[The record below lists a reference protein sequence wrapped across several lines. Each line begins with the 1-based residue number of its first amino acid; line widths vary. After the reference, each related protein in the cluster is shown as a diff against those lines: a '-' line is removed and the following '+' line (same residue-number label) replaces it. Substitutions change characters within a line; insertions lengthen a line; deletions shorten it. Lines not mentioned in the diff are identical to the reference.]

1 MQNVYMKEACFYHFS
16 CYLCKWIMQENIR
29 RLYELF
35 LRYPAISTD
44 SRNISK
50 DSLFFAL
57 RGEHFDGNAFAE
69 EALVKGA
76 AYAIVDDPGLKKNKS
91 FIQVDDVLQTLQQL
105 ATFHREQLTGVP
117 VIAITGTN
125 GKTTTKELAG
135 AVLSG
140 KFNLI
145 HTEGNLNN
153 HIGVP
158 LTVLQITPETEMAV
172 VEMGANHTGEIARL
186 CEIAR
191 PEFGIITNIG
201 KAHLEGFGGFE
212 GVVKA
217 KTELYDYINARHGTL
232 FVNADN
238 DLLLKL
244 SENIVR
250 VLYGQHKMA
259 GCRGVLQS
267 DDPFLNIDWLYQDKT
282 IEIRSR
288 LYGAYNF
295 ENIMAA
301 ICVAQHFGVPADDIV
316 YAIQNFVPADS
327 RSQLIRS
334 SYNMIYLDA
343 YNANPSS
350 MEAAILNFDSMNV
363 SQKMLILGD
372 MFELGDESQD
382 EHHRILR
389 LIKKPGFQEIVLV
402 GPEFMAAAGST
413 YKNSFTDWHEALHWL
428 KKQHFR
434 GRSILLK
441 GSRGMELENLLEAL

>member
-1 MQNVYMKEACFYHFS
+1 
-16 CYLCKWIMQENIR
+16 MQENIR

-44 SRNISK
+44 SRNIRK

-69 EALVKGA
+69 EALAKGA
-76 AYAIVDDPGLKKNKS
+76 VYAVVDDPGLKKSKS

-105 ATFHREQLTGVP
+105 AIFHRGQLTGVQ

-140 KFNLI
+140 KFKLT

-217 KTELYDYINARHGTL
+217 KKELYDYINARHGTL

-238 DLLLKL
+238 DLLLRL
-244 SENIVR
+244 SENITR

-259 GCRGVLQS
+259 GCRGVLRS
-267 DDPFLNIDWLYQDKT
+267 DDPFLSIDWLFQDKI

-288 LYGAYNF
+288 LYGVYNF

-316 YAIQNFVPADS
+316 HAIENFVPANS
-327 RSQLIRS
+327 RSQLIHS
-334 SYNMIYLDA
+334 TYNTIYLDA

-372 MFELGDESQD
+372 MFELGDESRD

-389 LIKKPGFQEIVLV
+389 LIKKLGFQEIVLV
-402 GPEFMAAAGST
+402 GPEFMAVAGST
-413 YKNSFTDWHEALHWL
+413 YKNSFTGRHEALRWL
-428 KKQHFR
+428 KNQHFR

>member
-1 MQNVYMKEACFYHFS
+1 
-16 CYLCKWIMQENIR
+16 MQENIR
-29 RLYELF
+29 QLYKLF

-44 SRNISK
+44 SRNIRK

-57 RGEHFDGNAFAE
+57 RGEHFNGNAFAE

-76 AYAIVDDPGLKKNKS
+76 AYAVVDDPGLKNNKS

-105 ATFHREQLTGVP
+105 AAFHREQLTGVP
-117 VIAITGTN
+117 VLAITGTN

-135 AVLSG
+135 AVLSE
-140 KFNLI
+140 KFNLT

-172 VEMGANHTGEIARL
+172 VEMGANHTGEITSL

-191 PEFGIITNIG
+191 PGFGIITNIG

-217 KTELYDYINARHGTL
+217 KKELYDYINARHGTL

-244 SENIVR
+244 SENIAR

-259 GCRGVLQS
+259 GCRGVLRP
-267 DDPFLNIDWLYQDKT
+267 DGPFLSIDWLYQGKT
-282 IEIRSR
+282 IEIISR

-301 ICVAQHFGVPADDIV
+301 ICVAQHFRVPADDIV
-316 YAIQNFVPADS
+316 HAIENFVSANS
-327 RSQLIRS
+327 RSQLIHS
-334 SYNMIYLDA
+334 SYNTIYLDA

-363 SQKMLILGD
+363 SRKVLILGD
-372 MFELGDESQD
+372 MFELGDASQD

-389 LIKKPGFQEIVLV
+389 LVKNLGFQEIVLV
-402 GPEFMAAAGST
+402 GPEFMAVAGPT
-413 YKNSFTDWHEALHWL
+413 YKNSFTDRHEALHWL

-434 GRSILLK
+434 DRSILLK